1 MVGRKRSV
9 NLLQWGSLLRE
20 GSNTGRKGCWGGAIS
35 MGEPCRWGSN
45 RGRRNIFESG
55 KRMC

>member
-20 GSNTGRKGCWGGAIS
+20 GSNTGRKGCWGGAMS
-35 MGEPCRWGSN
+35 MGGAMSVGEQQREEEY
-45 RGRRNIFESG
+45 I
-55 KRMC
+55 